1 MLPRGQAKESALWA
15 YSSAAGDCPRLA
27 AKPCARQ
34 SLDPFLMMANMMAND
49 ENLFRRS
56 QLSIRF
62 KCRFSSELLGDWTR
76 I

>member
-1 MLPRGQAKESALWA
+1 MLPRGQAKESAFWA

-34 SLDPFLMMANMMAND
+34 SLDPFLMMAND